1 MFEVIVR
8 KCNLRVQQFIVKIN
22 SDSIDD
28 WVWKKISA
36 VNQFITFWLLHGLE
50 SFFQIV
56 QRLMPYTCNFHLA
69 LSVSKTHISPKI
81 QNKKFN
87 AGIPFNSRVIQ
98 RINLKEYSNYHG
110 TNLAREKTPYIQ
122 NGSSNDNKTRKCI
135 L

>member
-1 MFEVIVR
+1 MQFESPTIQSR
-8 KCNLRVQQFIVKIN
+8 LILILLM
-22 SDSIDD
+22 IDFE
-28 WVWKKISA
+28 KKISA

-81 QNKKFN
+81 QNKKIN

-98 RINLKEYSNYHG
+98 RIKSKEYSNYHG
-110 TNLAREKTPYIQ
+110 NLARERNPYIQ